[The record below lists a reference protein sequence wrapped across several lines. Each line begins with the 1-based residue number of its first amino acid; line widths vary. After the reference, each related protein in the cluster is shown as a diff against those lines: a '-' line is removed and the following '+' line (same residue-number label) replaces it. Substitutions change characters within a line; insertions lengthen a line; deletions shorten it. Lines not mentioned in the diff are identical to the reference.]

1 MYWLLLACLLFT
13 FNDFLW
19 KKYLANV
26 LSYRLAFIR
35 AIYTSTIMAFLYF
48 FMDGNFFIE
57 SQSSDFYILII
68 SCLLG
73 SLGLFALITYLQKGL
88 LYNLGFYNLA
98 GVLLMSI
105 YTYLFE
111 REKMQSHTF
120 IFGMICIVIGYIVF
134 IYSQKQ
140 QVTQT
145 NKKLKNHLLLWVM
158 TIAFTLS
165 IITQSISVHQFSFIT
180 VTFTQELSVAIL
192 AGLICLFI
200 KKQVIENSIPFF
212 SWKPIV
218 MALVISAAVI
228 TNVVGLKQT
237 SPIAVSIIG
246 LLTPIFILLTSVFF
260 LNEKI
265 QPKQY
270 VSFLLMLL
278 GCYLLLM

>member
-98 GVLLMSI
+98 GVFVMSI
-105 YTYLFE
+105 YTYFFE
-111 REKMQSHTF
+111 REKIQGHAF
-120 IFGMICIVIGYIVF
+120 IFGMMCIVTGYIVF
-134 IYSQKQ
+134 IYNQKQ
-140 QVTQT
+140 HGTIP
-145 NKKLKNHLLLWVM
+145 KKAEK
-158 TIAFTLS
+158 
-165 IITQSISVHQFSFIT
+165 SF
-180 VTFTQELSVAIL
+180 V
-192 AGLICLFI
+192 
-200 KKQVIENSIPFF
+200 
-212 SWKPIV
+212 
-218 MALVISAAVI
+218 
-228 TNVVGLKQT
+228 VVGYDNCIHTFNNYTKYICT
-237 SPIAVSIIG
+237 SI
-246 LLTPIFILLTSVFF
+246 
-260 LNEKI
+260 
-265 QPKQY
+265 
-270 VSFLLMLL
+270 
-278 GCYLLLM
+278 